1 MHFVSL
7 IMKALCLASVVY
19 FLLCWHH
26 IQNHFLPEGLEDVLC
41 DLNHLAH
48 KGVYCSPNGG
58 QSYKRRSRSLN
69 SSLTCSFLRLP
80 QKLTWK
86 RDLWEHGLVVVG
98 ETRVF
103 CTYLLI
109 SKYKLKF
116 KERPIR
122 GKHSSIPPFLF
133 QRVIPSCHVHVQRRI
148 FGSKL
153 TRSKV

>member
-7 IMKALCLASVVY
+7 IMKALSLASVGY

-48 KGVYCSPNGG
+48 KGVYCSPNGR

-80 QKLTWK
+80 QKLT
-86 RDLWEHGLVVVG
+86 
-98 ETRVF
+98 
-103 CTYLLI
+103 
-109 SKYKLKF
+109 
-116 KERPIR
+116 
-122 GKHSSIPPFLF
+122 
-133 QRVIPSCHVHVQRRI
+133 
-148 FGSKL
+148 
-153 TRSKV
+153 